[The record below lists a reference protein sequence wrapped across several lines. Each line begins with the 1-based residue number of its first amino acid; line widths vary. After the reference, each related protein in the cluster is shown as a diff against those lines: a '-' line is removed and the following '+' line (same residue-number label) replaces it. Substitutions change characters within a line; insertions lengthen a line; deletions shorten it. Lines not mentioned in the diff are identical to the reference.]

1 VHLIHPRDVPA
12 EPSEG
17 GEFRTLLAPEV
28 GGSLAVYLLTITESA
43 PHVHEKEDQIYI
55 VREGRGTVEV
65 EGERREVGPG
75 DLVRIP
81 RGARHCLVSLDGQ
94 PVTLYSLMHGAG

>member
-1 VHLIHPRDVPA
+1 VHLIHPPDVPA

-28 GGSLAVYLLTITESA
+28 GGSLGVYLLTIIRSE

-55 VREGRGTVEV
+55 VQRGRGAVEV
-65 EGERREVGPG
+65 DGERREVGPG
-75 DLVRIP
+75 DLVYIP
-81 RGARHCLVSLDGQ
+81 RGARHCLASLDGQ
-94 PVTLYSLMHGAG
+94 PVTLYSLMHAGS

>member
-1 VHLIHPRDVPA
+1 VHLIHPPDVPA

-28 GGSLAVYLLTITESA
+28 GGSLGVYLLTITRSE

-55 VREGRGTVEV
+55 VQRGRGAVEV
-65 EGERREVGPG
+65 DGERREVGPG
-75 DLVRIP
+75 DLVYIP
-81 RGARHCLVSLDGQ
+81 RGARHCLASLDGQ
-94 PVTLYSLMHGAG
+94 PVTLYSLMHAGG